1 MQIETGKTADGAVA
15 TIERKA
21 TGLEAM
27 LAGGVFTV
35 QCFDK
40 DGNLKWEESAHNLV
54 VNEGLQDMNNKYFSG
69 STYTAAWYIGLITGP
84 AVDTTY
90 TATQTLASH
99 GTTGG
104 GGWTE
109 DTNYSGNRKAAVF
122 GAATLADP
130 SVITN
135 SASVAVF
142 NMNSA
147 TTIAGAFLCNVATG
161 TSGILFSASDFQSP
175 GDRSVVNGDVLNVT
189 YTFNLDAA

>member
-1 MQIETGKTADGAVA
+1 MQIETGKSADGALA
-15 TIERKA
+15 TIERK
-21 TGLEAM
+21 GSGIEQM

-35 QCFDK
+35 TCRDK
-40 DGNLKWEESAHNLV
+40 DGNLKWEESVHNLV

-69 STYTAAWYIGLITGP
+69 STYTAAWYVGLITGP
-84 AVDTTY
+84 SADTTFS
-90 TATQTLASH
+90 ATQTLASH

-142 NMNSA
+142 NMNSS

-161 TSGILFSASDFQSP
+161 TSGVLFSASDFQAP